1 MSAMTEEWLDAYR
14 LGLGTAIVAI
24 DAVREK
30 VTRLGVEW
38 VAREAVEEILA
49 QTASGLRVASARA
62 S

>member
-30 VTRLGVEW
+30 VTGLGVQW
-38 VAREAVEEILA
+38 VDREAVEEILA